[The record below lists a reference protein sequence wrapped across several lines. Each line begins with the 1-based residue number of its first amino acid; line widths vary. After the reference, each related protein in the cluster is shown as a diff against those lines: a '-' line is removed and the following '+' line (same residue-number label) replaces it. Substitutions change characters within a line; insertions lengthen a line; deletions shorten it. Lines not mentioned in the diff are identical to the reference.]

1 VARNHGETAEVF
13 ERLIWGWT
21 VRSFVRRIKDSIS
34 ASTPPSLAIMTVASI
49 RTALAGRYSPLPLV
63 LFLTIVADGCATTTQ
78 REQAAT
84 TQISARELAPGI
96 PDLPDLVTVVPFY
109 SKSNETEGEQ
119 TKVAIPVEIDG
130 LHGIVILD
138 LGAAF
143 TVLNRTF
150 LQPNSIGGVDSI
162 TDDNRIPDHTPW
174 NQIVLDPPREWEKVH
189 VTMRIGTLLVNF
201 EDPDLNN
208 AARVRNPYQYN
219 AVLGHMWD
227 NFGWAFSPRLGNIG
241 TAALQQFETII
252 DYKNRQVV
260 LIRLDSRGHRMA
272 AVPAY
277 LPRWAAPVVP
287 VKYYE
292 GIHTWGLA
300 VGPQNT
306 LDTLNTAN
314 NTMIKVL
321 DTGAP
326 RNEKFGDH
334 ELLGYPFLSSLGVF
348 GINQRMQQFFL
359 YF

>member
-1 VARNHGETAEVF
+1 
-13 ERLIWGWT
+13 
-21 VRSFVRRIKDSIS
+21 
-34 ASTPPSLAIMTVASI
+34 MTVSSLLAS
-49 RTALAGRYSPLPLV
+49 LAGRYSLLPLV
-63 LFLTIVADGCATTTQ
+63 IFLTTVADGCATATTTQ
-78 REQAAT
+78 REQAGTA
-84 TQISARELAPGI
+84 QIPARELAPGI

-109 SKSNETEGEQ
+109 SKPDETEGEQ
-119 TKVAIPVEIDG
+119 KLIAIPVKIDG
-130 LHGIVILD
+130 LHGIVLLD
-138 LGAAF
+138 LGCAF
-143 TVLNRTF
+143 TMLNRTF
-150 LQPNSIGGVDSI
+150 LQPNSIDGVDSI
-162 TDDNRIPDHTPW
+162 TDDNRIPDHTAW
-174 NQIVLDPPREWEKVH
+174 NQIVLDPPRKWEKVH

-201 EDPDLNN
+201 EDPDLNS
-208 AARVRNPYQYN
+208 AARTRNPYQYN

-227 NFGWAFSPRLGNIG
+227 NFGWYFSPVLGNIG

-272 AVPAY
+272 EVPAY

-306 LDTLNTAN
+306 LDTLNAAN
-314 NTMIKVL
+314 NTMVKTL

-334 ELLGYPFLSSLGVF
+334 ELLGYPFLSNLGVF
-348 GINQRMQQFFL
+348 GINQRTQQFFL